1 MLEDLFKD
9 VKKRMKSALEKFEE
23 ELKGV
28 RTGRAST
35 VILES
40 IKVEY
45 YGTPTPL
52 KQLASFTIPE
62 PRLVVIQPW
71 DKSVAKAIEKAINSS
86 DIGVTATSDGN
97 VIRVSF
103 PPLTEER
110 RRDLVKFIKKKAEE
124 YRVAIRNIRRDAN
137 EEIKKLEKEK
147 LLSEDDAKKAQKEVQ
162 NLTDE
167 YIKKIDEALEKKEKE
182 ILEF

>member
-9 VKKRMKSALEKFEE
+9 VKKRMKATLEKFEE

-35 VILES
+35 VILEG
-40 IKVEY
+40 IKIEY

-71 DKSVAKAIEKAINSS
+71 DKSITKAIEKAINSS
-86 DIGVTATSDGN
+86 DIGLTATSDGN
-97 VIRVSF
+97 VIRVNF

-110 RRDLVKFIKKKAEE
+110 RRDLVKFIRKKAEE
-124 YRVAIRNIRRDAN
+124 YRVAVRNIRRDAN
-137 EEIKKLEKEK
+137 EEVKKMEKEK
-147 LLSEDDAKKAQKEVQ
+147 LISEDDAKKAQKEIQ
-162 NLTDE
+162 NMTDE
-167 YIKKIDEALEKKEKE
+167 YIKKVDEALERKEKE
-182 ILEF
+182 IMEF